1 MSKCISLPGTKGSE
15 KSTESRNMQ
24 LSSDKPQK
32 RRKAEK
38 QIAPSR
44 KKQKTKQQHAAVDD
58 LDHKHQTK
66 IVTST
71 DGKLT
76 IAKRQMSKRS
86 GDVIREEHDRKK
98 RYRK

>member
-1 MSKCISLPGTKGSE
+1 
-15 KSTESRNMQ
+15 MQ
-24 LSSDKPQK
+24 LSSDKP
-32 RRKAEK
+32 EK
-38 QIAPSR
+38 PKSKIAPSK
-44 KKQKTKQQHAAVDD
+44 KKQKTTQQHVAVDG

-86 GDVIREEHDRKK
+86 GDVIERSMTVRSAIGSKPTAKEF
-98 RYRK
+98 